1 VRILG
6 LLMAILL
13 GLGGCSQP
21 RQFYID
27 HGYVRL
33 AAAPGRPAAAYF
45 TLHGGPADMTL
56 IAVHTEFSIK
66 SEIHQSMTTGG
77 MAAMKP
83 LDHVAVPA
91 GGKVVFQPG
100 GMHVMLFDMNPAIKP
115 GKTMTLEFTFSDSS
129 RYEYDAMVI
138 APGAPAP
145 KF

>member
-1 VRILG
+1 MRILG
-6 LLMAILL
+6 LFMAILL

-21 RQFYID
+21 KQFYID

-56 IAVHTEFSIK
+56 ISVHTEVAIK
-66 SEIHQSMTTGG
+66 AEIHQSMMTGN
-77 MAAMKP
+77 MSAMKP
-83 LDHVAVPA
+83 LDRVALPA
-91 GGKVVFQPG
+91 GGTLVFKPG

-115 GKTMTLEFTFSDSS
+115 GKTMTLDFTFSDGS

-138 APGAPAP
+138 PAGAPAP